1 MPKPKPRSKL
11 TDQTIYVTGKFPGL
25 QKDEVAAYAVAQG
38 ARFIDSKAAARAYLC
53 ADPKG
58 PKLVATGK
66 PLFTLADLGEP
77 LTHYIERL
85 EAAIEHQRTGTYQ
98 RAPMLY
104 HLAHGPAANKSLI
117 KQVEA
122 ALGFPIPADL
132 LTLMKQFNGLSLVVA
147 RLKKTGSIKLPNT
160 LLPYAALADMKHPLW
175 RTGATNSILGTIAI
189 PTWEDIFLRPQTQRL
204 CDQSSFTAPTQAF
217 KIGALKL
224 TAATLFPHLFAFDL
238 FHHYH
243 AAALYADPKAK
254 DLKVIYS
261 HDCWADLTS
270 DQPISLRTYME
281 SLVAG
286 IWGADWNVGQRLI
299 RPVSKTAWPTY
310 IRNIHGAPYI
320 CLQLK

>member
-1 MPKPKPRSKL
+1 MPKPTSKL
-11 TDQTIYVTGKFPGL
+11 TDQTLYVSGKFPGL

-53 ADPKG
+53 ADPKD

-66 PLFTLADLGEP
+66 PRFTLADLGDP
-77 LTHYIERL
+77 LTRYIERL
-85 EAAIEHQRTGTYQ
+85 EAAIDHQRTGTYQ

-132 LTLMKQFNGLSLVVA
+132 LTLMRQFNGLSLAVA

-175 RTGATNSILGTIAI
+175 RSSLTNNILGAIAI
-189 PTWEDIFLRPQTQRL
+189 PTWEDIFLRPQTERL
-204 CDQSSFTAPTQAF
+204 CDQSKYVPAAQVF
-217 KIGALKL
+217 KIGALKVK
-224 TAATLFPHLFAFDL
+224 AGDLFPHLFAFDL
-238 FHHYH
+238 FHHFH
-243 AAALYADPKAK
+243 GAALYADPKAK
-254 DLKVIYS
+254 DMKVIYS

-270 DQPISLRTYME
+270 AHPVSLRTYME

-299 RPVSKTAWPTY
+299 KPVSKTAWPTY

-320 CLQLK
+320 SLALG